1 MIIKASVYQVP
12 AFETSRSY
20 WVGESE
26 SLCHSVNCPAE
37 LRGIPLEFISD
48 SKEEVIADMITVLKS
63 KGISG
68 HLRLI

>member
-20 WVGESE
+20 WVGESDF
-26 SLCHSVNCPAE
+26 LCHSGNCPAE
-37 LRGIPLEFISD
+37 LRGIPFEFISD
-48 SKEEVIADMITVLKS
+48 SKAEVIADMIAMLKS

-68 HLRLI
+68 RLRLI